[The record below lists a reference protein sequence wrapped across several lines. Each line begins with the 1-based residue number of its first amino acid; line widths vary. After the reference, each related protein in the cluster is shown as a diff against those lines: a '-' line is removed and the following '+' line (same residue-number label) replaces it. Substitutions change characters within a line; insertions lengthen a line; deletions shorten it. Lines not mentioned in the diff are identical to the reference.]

1 MTVNKESLHFMML
14 EDLSSPAAQL
24 ALAPL
29 KASKATKKAV
39 RKAAE
44 LVEPL
49 YVEPAH
55 LDFEHT
61 KEFKE
66 SDELLAPAM
75 SLNLWDEVEV

>member
-1 MTVNKESLHFMML
+1 MTVSKESLHFLML
-14 EDLSSPAAQL
+14 EDLSSPAAAL

-29 KASKATKKAV
+29 KASKATKKVV

-49 YVEPAH
+49 YIEPTS

-61 KEFKE
+61 SEFHE

-75 SLNLWDEVEV
+75 SLNIWDEV